1 MRKKLTDEEKKVR
14 FGLSLDPDLLK
25 ILKEYTT
32 EKDIKISRF
41 IESVVREHFEKKN
54 IKNNDYDLPNG

>member
-1 MRKKLTDEEKKVR
+1 MRKKLTEDEKKVR

-25 ILKEYTT
+25 ILKEYTN

-41 IESVVREHFEKKN
+41 IEDIVREHLEKKN
-54 IKNNDYDLPNG
+54 KNIND